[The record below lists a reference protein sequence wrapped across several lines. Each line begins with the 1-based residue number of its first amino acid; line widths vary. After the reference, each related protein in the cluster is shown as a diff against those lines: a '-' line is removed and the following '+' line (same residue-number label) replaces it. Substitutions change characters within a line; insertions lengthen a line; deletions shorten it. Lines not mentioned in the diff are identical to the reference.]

1 MATLAEI
8 KAERKEKERLKKQAK
23 LDKVAK
29 KKKDL
34 ADVVEKG
41 TTAKEKRKIRAQRK
55 KALKGDLYGET
66 ALAESRTARA
76 RGNDSRADERLQTAE
91 RLKGNKQMSE
101 AKVARIKKLAN
112 MRRNK
117 AKPSE
122 RLKESQKPIIDMS
135 GKKKSPVVKK
145 PVVKKAKSTDPNRG
159 NKVPGASSSEYMTRT
174 PRPDF
179 NATKVKKADR
189 EKGLLTDK
197 TIRNRAKKDSGSTLK
212 KLFGASEEKRAMGRN
227 QMNRARSSMG
237 MKKGGMVKKCK
248 MDGIAIRGKTRAKER
263 SK

>member
-23 LDKVAK
+23 LDKAAK

-34 ADVVEKG
+34 ADVVEKA
-41 TTAKEKRKIRAQRK
+41 TTAKEKRKIRAQRI

-76 RGNDSRADERLQTAE
+76 RGDDSRADERLRTAE

-101 AKVARIKKLAN
+101 AKVARIKKLAD

-122 RLKESQKPIIDMS
+122 RLKEAQKPIIDMS
-135 GKKKSPVVKK
+135 GKKKSP
-145 PVVKKAKSTDPNRG
+145 KSTPRAIDKGGRKGAPGSKGFKPQSLADQKIGPNMGQVNKPDRG
-159 NKVPGASSSEYMTRT
+159 
-174 PRPDF
+174 
-179 NATKVKKADR
+179 
-189 EKGLLTDK
+189 KGLLTDK
-197 TIRNRAKKDSGSTLK
+197 TIRNRDKKDSGSTLK

-227 QMNRARSSMG
+227 QMNRARASMG